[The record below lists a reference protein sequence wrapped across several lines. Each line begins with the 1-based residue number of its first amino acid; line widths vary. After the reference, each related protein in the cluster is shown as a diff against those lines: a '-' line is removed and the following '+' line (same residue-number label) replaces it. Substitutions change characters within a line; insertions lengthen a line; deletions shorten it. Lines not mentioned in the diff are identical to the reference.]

1 MNEAELC
8 QLLSVVQLRDS
19 EQQVW
24 HCGKWPSEKV
34 KWGGGMICL
43 NQVRELHL

>member
-8 QLLSVVQLRDS
+8 ELLSVVQLNRDS

-24 HCGKWPSEKV
+24 HCGKGPSEKV
-34 KWGGGMICL
+34 KWGWYDLLESGS
-43 NQVRELHL
+43 